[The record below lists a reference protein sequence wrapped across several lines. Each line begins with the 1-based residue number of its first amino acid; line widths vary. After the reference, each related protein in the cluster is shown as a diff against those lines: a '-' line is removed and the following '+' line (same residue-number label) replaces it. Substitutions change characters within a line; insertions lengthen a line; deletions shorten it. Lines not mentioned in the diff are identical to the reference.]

1 MGKNFTPLRS
11 SRKTI
16 CVDRQTI
23 KVQELCD
30 STLELGRVP
39 RTLECEL
46 TEELCDTL
54 LPGDVA
60 RLTGVVK
67 VVTCQEQQR
76 RKEKQYLLF
85 LSTLSIASPRTKD
98 SRTSTLGISFTQ
110 QDYQMVQ
117 EVHSYGSGALKLLVA
132 SLCPSIYGHRLVKA
146 GLLLGLFGG
155 TCRGMDTAF
164 PVRGDPHILVV
175 GDPGLG
181 KSQMLGA
188 VVSVAPRGVA
198 VTGNTSTTGG
208 LTVTLTRESG
218 SDFALDAGALVLA
231 DQGCCCI
238 DEFDKMSGQH
248 AALLEAMEQQQ
259 ISVAKAGVVCTLPA
273 RTAIIAR
280 FDLVFILIDK
290 PDEEQDERLTEH
302 VMALHSKHLGNQ
314 VATFQTRGGSAQ
326 TLAGTQGI
334 GQLAERLAPSPGE
347 NEDPLPQPLLRKY
360 IAYARRYVHPKL
372 GEASKQVLQN
382 FYLELR
388 AKPQAEATPITTRQL
403 ESLIRLTEARAR
415 MELRE
420 ETTKADAEEVV
431 EIMRSSMID
440 TFTDDIGQLDF
451 SRSAMGSGMSSRG
464 AAKKFLRAVE
474 LQAQRQQKKRFSVDE
489 LKQIATTA
497 GVRVPSFHELLE
509 KLNHQGFLLQ
519 KGQREYQIVPAEM

>member
-1 MGKNFTPLRS
+1 
-11 SRKTI
+11 
-16 CVDRQTI
+16 
-23 KVQELCD
+23 
-30 STLELGRVP
+30 
-39 RTLECEL
+39 
-46 TEELCDTL
+46 
-54 LPGDVA
+54 
-60 RLTGVVK
+60 
-67 VVTCQEQQR
+67 
-76 RKEKQYLLF
+76 
-85 LSTLSIASPRTKD
+85 
-98 SRTSTLGISFTQ
+98 
-110 QDYQMVQ
+110 
-117 EVHSYGSGALKLLVA
+117 
-132 SLCPSIYGHRLVKA
+132 
-146 GLLLGLFGG
+146 
-155 TCRGMDTAF
+155 
-164 PVRGDPHILVV
+164 
-175 GDPGLG
+175 
-181 KSQMLGA
+181 
-188 VVSVAPRGVA
+188 
-198 VTGNTSTTGG
+198 
-208 LTVTLTRESG
+208 
-218 SDFALDAGALVLA
+218 
-231 DQGCCCI
+231 
-238 DEFDKMSGQH
+238 
-248 AALLEAMEQQQ
+248 
-259 ISVAKAGVVCTLPA
+259 
-273 RTAIIAR
+273 
-280 FDLVFILIDK
+280 
-290 PDEEQDERLTEH
+290 
-302 VMALHSKHLGNQ
+302 LHSKHLGNQ
-314 VATFQTRGGSAQ
+314 VAKFQTRGGSAQ

>member
-1 MGKNFTPLRS
+1 MG
-11 SRKTI
+11 
-16 CVDRQTI
+16 
-23 KVQELCD
+23 
-30 STLELGRVP
+30 
-39 RTLECEL
+39 
-46 TEELCDTL
+46 
-54 LPGDVA
+54 
-60 RLTGVVK
+60 
-67 VVTCQEQQR
+67 
-76 RKEKQYLLF
+76 
-85 LSTLSIASPRTKD
+85 
-98 SRTSTLGISFTQ
+98 
-110 QDYQMVQ
+110 
-117 EVHSYGSGALKLLVA
+117 
-132 SLCPSIYGHRLVKA
+132 
-146 GLLLGLFGG
+146 
-155 TCRGMDTAF
+155 
-164 PVRGDPHILVV
+164 
-175 GDPGLG
+175 
-181 KSQMLGA
+181 
-188 VVSVAPRGVA
+188 
-198 VTGNTSTTGG
+198 
-208 LTVTLTRESG
+208 
-218 SDFALDAGALVLA
+218 
-231 DQGCCCI
+231 
-238 DEFDKMSGQH
+238 
-248 AALLEAMEQQQ
+248 
-259 ISVAKAGVVCTLPA
+259 
-273 RTAIIAR
+273 
-280 FDLVFILIDK
+280 

-314 VATFQTRGGSAQ
+314 VAKFQTRGGSAQ
-326 TLAGTQGI
+326 TLAGTQGL

-388 AKPQAEATPITTRQL
+388 AKPQAEATPITWG
-403 ESLIRLTEARAR
+403 LTKARAR

-474 LQAQRQQKKRFSVDE
+474 LQAQRQQKKWFSVDE